1 MKSYFTFTVVGYM
14 GSPLWIC
21 NNCSTEIVSW
31 QTCVPPHPLKCN
43 TSYLP
48 WLRVFSV
55 IINIATS
62 ILINTYVAACILIA
76 TLKKS
81 FFLSRNENTCC
92 SYFYFILHHRC
103 TRYHACFKDLVGAL
117 ALYSSLTHVVCMG
130 SPYRFTHTHNMC
142 LTGILV
148 AWSSTPTS
156 SIKMRHGYL

>member
-14 GSPLWIC
+14 GSPLWIYSIC
-21 NNCSTEIVSW
+21 NNYSTEIVSW

-76 TLKKS
+76 TLKNP
-81 FFLSRNENTCC
+81 FLSRNENIHCK
-92 SYFYFILHHRC
+92 YFYFILHHRC

-130 SPYRFTHTHNMC
+130 FTLRVHTYTQHVCNWNTRGSR
-142 LTGILV
+142 LYTHLV
-148 AWSSTPTS
+148 
-156 SIKMRHGYL
+156 H